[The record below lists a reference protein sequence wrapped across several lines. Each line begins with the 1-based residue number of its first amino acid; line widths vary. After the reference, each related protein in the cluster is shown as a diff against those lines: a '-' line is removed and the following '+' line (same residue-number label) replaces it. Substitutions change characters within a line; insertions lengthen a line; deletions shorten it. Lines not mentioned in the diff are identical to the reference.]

1 MFDLNNKAA
10 INCNPQACQNVI
22 YGNLNNSGI
31 NIFHNIWSG
40 NPNNIQAKINKPIR
54 NNIS

>member
-22 YGNLNNSGI
+22 YGNLNIVGI
-31 NIFHNIWSG
+31 NQFHRTING
-40 NPNNIQAKINKPIR
+40 PPNNIQAKINKPIR